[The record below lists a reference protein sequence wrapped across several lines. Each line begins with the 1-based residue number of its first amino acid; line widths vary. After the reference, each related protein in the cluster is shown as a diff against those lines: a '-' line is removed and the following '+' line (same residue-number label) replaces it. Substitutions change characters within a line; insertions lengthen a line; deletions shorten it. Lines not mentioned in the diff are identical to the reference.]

1 MTVANDD
8 SRGAVGA
15 VRRRPLIA
23 AGVAVLAAT
32 ALTACRPH
40 DESVQNPCPELSRLG
55 AIAMAK
61 LGLTPLELKQQQ
73 KC

>member
-1 MTVANDD
+1 MTVANDY
-8 SRGAVGA
+8 SRGAAAAG
-15 VRRRPLIA
+15 RGRPLIA
-23 AGVAVLAAT
+23 FGVAVLAAT
-32 ALTACRPH
+32 VLTACRPH
-40 DESVQNPCPELSRLG
+40 DESVQNPCPALSRLG